1 MAHNIRASDRAA
13 FKRCRRRWDL
23 GSRNRQ
29 NYEPI
34 DPPGTVDLDRALR
47 DALAVYYFPGMWE
60 WSRSIVQSLVHQAL
74 DRSLQAQRND
84 GVDEQT
90 YSQALTRGHALLD
103 AYAAWAPSV
112 DHFTPVLINAEF
124 EVNIPDPDSAVPDAV
139 LTTQDGE
146 AIRYTDRIDMLVID
160 ENDAYWAV
168 QHRLVTDA
176 WAEQDM
182 LVLDERTVAWCWA
195 WPLFYLDMRLAGT
208 MYNQIRADVGDSG
221 AAPSGVPGQQRM
233 LHRRMYA
240 RAVEVPRE
248 RVRVEGTD
256 TFRRTR
262 IARHDSEL
270 AAAGRDLAAEARAAT
285 EPGLAVYP
293 SPGPEICASC
303 AYRPPCL
310 AMNEGGDATGV
321 LAEFYRHRPP
331 EVIEAGRLGG
341 TTWSMGRGAA
351 PPSWARPESPRS

>member
-13 FKRCRRRWDL
+13 FKRCRRAWDL

-29 NYEPI
+29 NHEPI
-34 DPPGTVDLDRALR
+34 DPRRTVDLDRAVH

-60 WSRSIVQSLVHQAL
+60 WNRSIVQSLAHQAL
-74 DRSLQAQRND
+74 DRSLHAQRDD
-84 GVDEQT
+84 GVDEQA

-103 AYAAWAPSV
+103 AYAAWAPTM
-112 DHFTPVLINAEF
+112 DHFTPVLVDIDF
-124 EVNIPDPDSAVPDAV
+124 EVNIPDPAVPGAA
-139 LTTQDGE
+139 LTTPDGD
-146 AIRYTDRIDMLVID
+146 AIRYTDRIDMLAID

-176 WAEQDM
+176 WPEQDM
-182 LVLDERTVAWCWA
+182 LLLDERTVAWCWA
-195 WPLFYLDMRLAGT
+195 WPLFYIDMRVAGT
-208 MYNQIRADVGDSG
+208 VYNQIRADAGDSG
-221 AAPSGVPGQQRM
+221 AAPSGALGQQRM

-262 IARHDSEL
+262 IVRGDTEL

-285 EPGLAVYP
+285 DPGLAVYP
-293 SPGPEICASC
+293 SPTPQICTSC
-303 AYRPPCL
+303 VYRPPCL

-321 LAEFYRHRPP
+321 LAELYRHRPP
-331 EVIEAGRLGG
+331 EVVEEGRLGG
-341 TTWSMGRGAA
+341 STWSMGRGAA
-351 PPSWARPESPRS
+351 PPSWARPEPGRS